1 MMSKKKDI
9 WNQITRN
16 LESKLPDPDFK
27 TWFSRTTLQKLEP
40 GQAVIGVPN
49 KYVSNWLQEKYLP
62 EITKS
67 FKKILKQEPDICFSH
82 QKPPIKKRS
91 PSATPIEKRDPTLK
105 HFLDPSM
112 TFHRFIMGKGNR
124 FARTSSMEVSKGT
137 NNDYNPLYIY
147 CHLGLGKTH
156 LLHAIGNY
164 IISNDPSPR
173 IRYLTSDT
181 FTADF
186 SNSAKNKK
194 LHEFREKYCS
204 LDVLLFD
211 DVHLLDNRKRTQEEF
226 LSIFNAL
233 HGAKKRVVLAGQRP
247 PTHLK
252 NLNSQLK
259 SRLGSGLITEI
270 QVPDQETKINIIKKT
285 TKEQGINIPE
295 DVVFFLA
302 NTNNDIKS
310 LMKNI
315 IKIGTYASLNQR
327 TINIST
333 VKSFM
338 KGKNKFE
345 IDIDDIKTILAEYFN
360 ISVMDLVSNK
370 KRRSYSYPRQ
380 LAMYLA
386 RKYTRL
392 SFKEMGTSFGNKD
405 HSTVIYAVQRIEKCK
420 EQKNVRDDL
429 MKIENL
435 LG

>member
-1 MMSKKKDI
+1 MSKKKDI
-9 WNQITRN
+9 WKQITRN
-16 LESKLPDPDFK
+16 LESKIPDPDFK

-40 GQAVIGVPN
+40 DQAVIGVPN

-67 FKKILKQEPDICFSH
+67 FKKILKQEPDIYFSH
-82 QKPPIKKRS
+82 QKPPVKKRFQAA
-91 PSATPIEKRDPTLK
+91 PSIEKRDPTFK
-105 HFLDPSM
+105 HFINPSM
-112 TFHRFIMGKGNR
+112 TFRRFIMGKGNR
-124 FARTSSMEVSKGT
+124 FARTSSIEVAKST
-137 NNDYNPLYIY
+137 NHDYNPLYIY
-147 CHLGLGKTH
+147 SHMGLGKTH
-156 LLHAIGNY
+156 LRHAIGNY
-164 IISNDPSPR
+164 IISKDPSPR
-173 IRYLTSDT
+173 IKYLTSDT

-186 SNSAKNKK
+186 SNSSKNKK
-194 LHEFREKYCS
+194 LHEFRERYCG

-233 HGAKKRVVLAGQRP
+233 HEGRKRVVVAGQKP
-247 PTHLK
+247 PTNLK
-252 NLNSQLK
+252 NLNSRLK

-270 QVPDQETKINIIKKT
+270 QVPDQKTKINIIKNT
-285 TKEQGINIPE
+285 TKEQGIHIPE

-302 NTNNDIKS
+302 NTNNDIKA

-338 KGKNKFE
+338 KGKNKIE
-345 IDIDDIKTILAEYFN
+345 IDIDDIKSIIAEFFN
-360 ISVMDLVSNK
+360 ISVMDLVSDK

-380 LAMYLA
+380 LAMYVA

-392 SFKEMGTSFGNKD
+392 SFKEIGIFFGNKD

-420 EQKNVRDDL
+420 EQKNVQDDL

-435 LG
+435 IG

>member
-1 MMSKKKDI
+1 MSKKKDI

-16 LESKLPDPDFK
+16 LESKIPDPDFK

-67 FKKILKQEPDICFSH
+67 FKRILKQEPDIYFSH
-82 QKPPIKKRS
+82 QKPPGKKRS
-91 PSATPIEKRDPTLK
+91 QSAPPIEKRDPAFK
-105 HFLDPSM
+105 HYLDPSM

-124 FARTSSMEVSKGT
+124 FARTSSIEVAKRS

-147 CHLGLGKTH
+147 CHMGLGKTH

-186 SNSAKNKK
+186 SNSSKNKK
-194 LHEFREKYCS
+194 LHEFRERYCG

-211 DVHLLDNRKRTQEEF
+211 DVHLLDNRKRSQEEF

-233 HGAKKRVVLAGQRP
+233 HAEKKRVVVAGQRP
-247 PTHLK
+247 PTNLK
-252 NLNSQLK
+252 NLDSRLK

-270 QVPDQETKINIIKKT
+270 QVPDQKTKINIIKNT
-285 TKEQGINIPE
+285 TKEQGIHIPE

-302 NTNNDIKS
+302 NTNNDIKA

-338 KGKNKFE
+338 KGKNKIE
-345 IDIDDIKTILAEYFN
+345 IDLDDIKSIMAEYFN
-360 ISVMDLVSNK
+360 ISVMDLVSDK

-392 SFKEMGTSFGNKD
+392 SFKEIGVSFGNKD

-420 EQKNVRDDL
+420 DQKNVQDDL
-429 MKIENL
+429 TKIENL

>member
-1 MMSKKKDI
+1 MSKKKDI

-16 LESKLPDPDFK
+16 LESKLPESDFK
-27 TWFSRTTLQKLEP
+27 IWFSRTTLQKLEP
-40 GQAVIGVPN
+40 GRAVIRVPN
-49 KYVSNWLQEKYLP
+49 KYFSNWMQEKYLP
-62 EITKS
+62 EISKS
-67 FKKILKQEPDICFSH
+67 FKKILKQEPEIHFSLE
-82 QKPPIKKRS
+82 KPANKS
-91 PSATPIEKRDPTLK
+91 QSQVATLTEKRDPAFK
-105 HFLDPSM
+105 NDLDPSM

-124 FARTSSMEVSKGT
+124 FARTSSMAVADGT

-156 LLHAIGNY
+156 LLHAIGNH
-164 IISNDPSPR
+164 IISNDLSSR
-173 IRYLTSDT
+173 VKYLTTDT

-186 SNSAKNKK
+186 TNSSKNKK
-194 LHEFREKYCS
+194 LQDFREKYCS

-226 LSIFNAL
+226 LSIFNFL
-233 HGAKKRVVLAGQRP
+233 HNGKKRVVLAGRRP
-247 PTHLK
+247 PTNFK

-270 QVPDQETKINIIKKT
+270 EVPEQQTKIKIIKNL
-285 TKEQGINIPE
+285 TKDQGIQIPE

-302 NTNNDIKS
+302 NTNNDIKT

-327 TINIST
+327 PINIST

-338 KGKNKFE
+338 KGKNKIE
-345 IDIDDIKTILAEYFN
+345 IDIDEIKTILAEYFN
-360 ISVMDLVSNK
+360 ISVEDLVSNK
-370 KRRSYSYPRQ
+370 KRRSFSYPRQ
-380 LAMYLA
+380 MAMYLT
-386 RKYTRL
+386 RKYTRS
-392 SFKEMGTSFGNKD
+392 SFKEIGTSFGNKD
-405 HSTVIYAVQRIEKCK
+405 HSTVIYAVRRIEKSK
-420 EQKNVRDDL
+420 EQENVRSDL

>member
-1 MMSKKKDI
+1 MSKKKDI

-16 LESKLPDPDFK
+16 LESKLPKPDYK

-49 KYVSNWLQEKYLP
+49 KYVSKWLQERYLP

-67 FKKILKQEPDICFSH
+67 FKKVLKQEPDIHFSH
-82 QKPPIKKRS
+82 EKPPAIKRS
-91 PSATPIEKRDPTLK
+91 QSANPTEKRDPAFK
-105 HFLDPSM
+105 HFIDPSM
-112 TFHRFIMGKGNR
+112 TFNRFIMGKGNR
-124 FARTSSMEVSKGT
+124 FARTSSLEVAKGT
-137 NNDYNPLYIY
+137 NHDYNPLYIY

-156 LLHAIGNY
+156 LLHAIGNH
-164 IISNDPSPR
+164 ILSNDPSPR
-173 IRYLTSDT
+173 IRYLTSDN

-186 SNSAKNKK
+186 IRSSKNKK
-194 LHEFREKYCS
+194 LHEFKERYCG

-233 HGAKKRVVLAGQRP
+233 HDGKKRVVVTGQRP
-247 PTHLK
+247 PTNLK
-252 NLNSQLK
+252 NFNSRLK

-270 QVPDQETKINIIKKT
+270 QAPGQKTKIDIIKHT
-285 TKEQGINIPE
+285 IKEQGIHIPE

-302 NTNNDIKS
+302 NINNDIKA

-338 KGKNKFE
+338 KGKNKIE
-345 IDIDDIKTILAEYFN
+345 IDIDDIKTIIAEYFN
-360 ISVMDLVSNK
+360 ISVTDIVSNK

-380 LAMYLA
+380 VAMYLS

-392 SFKEMGTSFGNKD
+392 SFKEIGTSFGNKD

-420 EQKNVRDDL
+420 DQKNIRDDL

>member
-16 LESKLPDPDFK
+16 LESKLPKPDFK

-67 FKKILKQEPDICFSH
+67 FKKILKQEPDIYFSH
-82 QKPPIKKRS
+82 QKPPEKKSS
-91 PSATPIEKRDPTLK
+91 PSATPIEKRDPTFK

-124 FARTSSMEVSKGT
+124 FARSSSIEVAKGS

-147 CHLGLGKTH
+147 CHMGLGKTH

-186 SNSAKNKK
+186 SYSSKNKK
-194 LHEFREKYCS
+194 LHEFRERYCG

-233 HGAKKRVVLAGQRP
+233 HGRRKRVVVAGQRP

-270 QVPDQETKINIIKKT
+270 QVPDQMTKIDIIKNT
-285 TKEQGINIPE
+285 TKEQGIHIPE

-302 NTNNDIKS
+302 NTNNDIKT

-338 KGKNKFE
+338 KGKNKIE
-345 IDIDDIKTILAEYFN
+345 IDNEDIKLIIAEYFN
-360 ISVMDLVSNK
+360 ISVMDLVSDK

-392 SFKEMGTSFGNKD
+392 SFKEIGTSFGNKD

-420 EQKNVRDDL
+420 EQKNVSDDL

>member
-1 MMSKKKDI
+1 
-9 WNQITRN
+9 
-16 LESKLPDPDFK
+16 
-27 TWFSRTTLQKLEP
+27 
-40 GQAVIGVPN
+40 
-49 KYVSNWLQEKYLP
+49 
-62 EITKS
+62 
-67 FKKILKQEPDICFSH
+67 
-82 QKPPIKKRS
+82 
-91 PSATPIEKRDPTLK
+91 
-105 HFLDPSM
+105 
-112 TFHRFIMGKGNR
+112 
-124 FARTSSMEVSKGT
+124 
-137 NNDYNPLYIY
+137 
-147 CHLGLGKTH
+147 
-156 LLHAIGNY
+156 
-164 IISNDPSPR
+164 
-173 IRYLTSDT
+173 
-181 FTADF
+181 
-186 SNSAKNKK
+186 
-194 LHEFREKYCS
+194 
-204 LDVLLFD
+204 
-211 DVHLLDNRKRTQEEF
+211 
-226 LSIFNAL
+226 
-233 HGAKKRVVLAGQRP
+233 
-247 PTHLK
+247 
-252 NLNSQLK
+252 
-259 SRLGSGLITEI
+259 
-270 QVPDQETKINIIKKT
+270 VPDQETKINIIKKT